1 METMQNRFFDLDT
14 RVPLAAD
21 RTPTLDRARGY
32 DLTARVSLRFPME
45 RVTTL
50 LSPLCRPDAT
60 VVEVGSAT
68 GLLSIM
74 LAAACRGAHVI
85 GIEEN
90 AQLLGVAEENSALA
104 TIARTPARV
113 EFRHG
118 RLSRIPL
125 NDGSADVVFAFLS
138 LYRSTEPVRM
148 LQECARVCKP
158 DGLIFLYEM
167 ARDADEGMISFILQY
182 VNTGQAEFMESLKA
196 SYSTSEVADLLL
208 EAGLTDWHITREQL
222 NVRITNRLFPAQ
234 NGAAVKKE

>member
-1 METMQNRFFDLDT
+1 MEALRNRFFDLDT
-14 RVPLAAD
+14 RIPLTAD

-45 RVTTL
+45 RVATL

-74 LAAACRGAHVI
+74 LAAACPGAHVI

-90 AQLLGVAEENSALA
+90 AQLLAVAEENSTLA

-113 EFRHG
+113 EFRNG

-138 LYRSTEPVRM
+138 LYRCAEPIRM

-158 DGLIFLYEM
+158 GGLVFLYEM

-182 VNTGQAEFMESLKA
+182 VNTGQAEFMDSLKA
-196 SYSTSEVADLLL
+196 SYSTSEVAELLTD
-208 EAGLTDWHITREQL
+208 AGLTAWNIVREQL
-222 NVRITNRLFPAQ
+222 NLRITNTLFPAQ
-234 NGAAVKKE
+234 NGAAAKE